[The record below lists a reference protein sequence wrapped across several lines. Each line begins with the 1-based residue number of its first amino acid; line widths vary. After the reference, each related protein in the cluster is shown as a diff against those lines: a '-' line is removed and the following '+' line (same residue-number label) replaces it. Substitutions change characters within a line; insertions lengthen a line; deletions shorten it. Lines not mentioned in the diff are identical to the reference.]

1 MSDSKQSPMFNVPS
15 GAGQEA
21 GKTPA
26 ATTQPANKDNE
37 LEQEYVHR
45 SSVSIALVQNYS
57 LYRKVN
63 SKVLPKRVDYIGGS
77 VSSSRI
83 LSSNKKEVETYFP
96 NLIGISPNNDRFVT
110 EVKIWLGNIRIAVDE
125 LGKTFNTSFHYN
137 HKKDYIRFAERM
149 EKIEEDYAKVNRND
163 LDALKKAL
171 ELKITLINQLES
183 EKCAYG
189 YPEDVEQYLMYRHC
203 LLYKD
208 IAKDLAFINSDNNI
222 RFYFKDDA
230 KEAERNQKFHE
241 QVNKAISNYV
251 RVIADDVLFDAVYVQ
266 YCLLNNLPVISGL
279 AQQRIDKETSL
290 MDFSRKEP
298 VKFNKICNNQ
308 NVKLMAEIELL
319 IARGELIRSEYNQQI
334 STTEGAI
341 IGANMN
347 EAVAWFKQVENTS
360 AVNAYRAKLKNN

>member
-1 MSDSKQSPMFNVPS
+1 MSDSNKSPMFNVP
-15 GAGQEA
+15 AGTGKEA
-21 GKTPA
+21 DKTP
-26 ATTQPANKDNE
+26 TTVTPPANNNNE
-37 LEQEYVHR
+37 LEDEYTDKK
-45 SSVSIALVQNYS
+45 SVSIALVQSYS

-77 VSSSRI
+77 VTASRI
-83 LSSNKKEVETYFP
+83 LSANKKEVETYFP
-96 NLIGISPNNDRFVT
+96 NLIGISPNNDKFVT

-125 LGKTFNTSFHYN
+125 LGKTFNTSFHYYK
-137 HKKDYIRFAERM
+137 KKDYIAFAERM

-163 LDALKKAL
+163 LEALKKAL
-171 ELKITLINQLES
+171 DIKIAQINQLES

-189 YPEDVEQYLMYRHC
+189 YPINIEEYLMYRHC

-241 QVNKAISNYV
+241 QVNKAVSNYV
-251 RVIADDVLFDAVYVQ
+251 RVIADNVMFDAVYIQ
-266 YCLLNNLPVISGL
+266 YCLLNNLPIISSL
-279 AQQRIDKETSL
+279 AQSTIDKETSL

-298 VKFNKICNNQ
+298 VKFNKICTNP

-334 STTEGAI
+334 STQEGVV

-360 AVNAYRAKLKNN
+360 AVNAYRAKLKNS